1 MTFGLEKVALTKRLE
16 AKLLVAELKRLR
28 FSLGV
33 TTMDR
38 IRNNYIRGI
47 AQAIRF

>member
-1 MTFGLEKVALTKRLE
+1 MYGLETVTLTKRQKTELEVAE
-16 AKLLVAELKRLR
+16 AKMFR

-38 IRNNYIRGI
+38 IRN
-47 AQAIRF
+47 